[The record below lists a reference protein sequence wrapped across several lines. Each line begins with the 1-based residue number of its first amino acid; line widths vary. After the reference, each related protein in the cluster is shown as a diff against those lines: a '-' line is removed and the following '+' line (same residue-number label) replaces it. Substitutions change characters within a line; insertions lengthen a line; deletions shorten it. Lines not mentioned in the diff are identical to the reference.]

1 MDLNKKN
8 EIIKK
13 DNSRYDTSRFKIV
26 LKKNTDDKKKE
37 EFNIWLDD
45 QSKIILK
52 ITYSKFGN
60 WEYIVKNIE
69 KFN

>member
-1 MDLNKKN
+1 M
-8 EIIKK
+8 
-13 DNSRYDTSRFKIV
+13 
-26 LKKNTDDKKKE
+26 LKKNIDDKKKE
-37 EFNIWLDD
+37 ELNIWLDD